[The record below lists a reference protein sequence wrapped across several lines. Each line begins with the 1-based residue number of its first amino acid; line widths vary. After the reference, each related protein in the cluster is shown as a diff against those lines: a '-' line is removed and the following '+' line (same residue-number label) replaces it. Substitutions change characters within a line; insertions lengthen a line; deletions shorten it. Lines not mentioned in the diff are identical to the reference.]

1 MRYLLLLLLITSCAS
16 RKVAVVKEE
25 SKVTTDSTTIVKTDS
40 VATTNNNIKTAES
53 LEEFEICP
61 ISDSI
66 PMIVNGISYKNA
78 VIRYKKSKKTS
89 VDTSNKIV
97 SKNTTKSVRLKKN
110 QTNKLKNKV
119 VDKKINYLWLL
130 LIPIGMVIYREIK
143 RRLWL

>member
-16 RKVAVVKEE
+16 RKVAIVKEE
-25 SKVTTDSTTIVKTDS
+25 SKITIDSTAIVKTDS
-40 VATTNNNIKTAES
+40 VSTTNNNIKTAEL

-78 VIRYKKSKKTS
+78 VIHYKKTNKIS

-97 SKNTTKSVRLKKN
+97 SKNITKTVRLKKN

-143 RRLWL
+143 RKLWL

>member
-25 SKVTTDSTTIVKTDS
+25 SKTTIDSTAIVKTDS
-40 VATTNNNIKTAES
+40 TATINNNIKTAES

-89 VDTSNKIV
+89 IDTSNKIV

>member
-16 RKVAVVKEE
+16 RKVAIVKEE
-25 SKVTTDSTTIVKTDS
+25 SKITIDSTAIVKIDS
-40 VATTNNNIKTAES
+40 VSTTNNNIKIAES

-78 VIRYKKSKKTS
+78 VIRYKKSNKKS
-89 VDTSNKIV
+89 IDTSSKVV
-97 SKNTTKSVRLKKN
+97 SKNTTKSVRIKKN

-130 LIPIGMVIYREIK
+130 LIPIGMVIYREVK

>member
-25 SKVTTDSTTIVKTDS
+25 SKITIDSTAIVKTDS
-40 VATTNNNIKTAES
+40 VATINNNIKTAES

-66 PMIVNGISYKNA
+66 PMIINGISYKNA
-78 VIRYKKSKKTS
+78 VIRYKKSNKTS

-97 SKNTTKSVRLKKN
+97 SKNTTKSIRLKKN
-110 QTNKLKNKV
+110 KTNKLKNKV

-130 LIPIGMVIYREIK
+130 LIPIGMVIYREVK

>member
-16 RKVAVVKEE
+16 RKVTITKEE
-25 SKVTTDSTTIVKTDS
+25 SKITIDSTTIVKTDS
-40 VATTNNNIKTAES
+40 VATINNNIKTAES

-66 PMIVNGISYKNA
+66 PMIINGISYKNA

>member
-16 RKVAVVKEE
+16 RKVAIVKEE
-25 SKVTTDSTTIVKTDS
+25 SKITIDSTAIVKTDS
-40 VATTNNNIKTAES
+40 VSTTNNNIKTAES

-66 PMIVNGISYKNA
+66 PMIINGISYKNA
-78 VIRYKKSKKTS
+78 VIRYKKSNKIS

-143 RRLWL
+143 RKLWL

>member
-1 MRYLLLLLLITSCAS
+1 MRYLILLLLITSCAS
-16 RKVAVVKEE
+16 RKVAIVKEE
-25 SKVTTDSTTIVKTDS
+25 SKITIDSIAIVKTDS
-40 VATTNNNIKTAES
+40 VSTTNNNIKIAES

-78 VIRYKKSKKTS
+78 VLRYKKSNKIS

-119 VDKKINYLWLL
+119 VDKKNNYLWLL

>member
-16 RKVAVVKEE
+16 RKVAITKEE
-25 SKVTTDSTTIVKTDS
+25 SKITIDSTTIVKTDS
-40 VATTNNNIKTAES
+40 VATINNNIKTAES

-130 LIPIGMVIYREIK
+130 LIPIGMVIYREVK

>member
-25 SKVTTDSTTIVKTDS
+25 SKITIDSTTIVKTDS
-40 VATTNNNIKTAES
+40 VATINNNIKTAES

-66 PMIVNGISYKNA
+66 PMIVNGISYKNS

-89 VDTSNKIV
+89 VDNSNKIV
-97 SKNTTKSVRLKKN
+97 SKNTTKSIRLKKN

-119 VDKKINYLWLL
+119 VDKKNNYLWLL
-130 LIPIGMVIYREIK
+130 LIPIGMVIYREVK